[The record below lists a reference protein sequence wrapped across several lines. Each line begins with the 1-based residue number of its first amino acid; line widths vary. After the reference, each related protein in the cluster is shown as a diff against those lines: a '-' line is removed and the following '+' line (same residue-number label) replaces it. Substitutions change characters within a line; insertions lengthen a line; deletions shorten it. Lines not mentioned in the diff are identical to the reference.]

1 MVGFFQYRAG
11 LGRVLT
17 KSQVAGRF
25 RSGITVEIFD
35 QVFPGTVFTVFLGI
49 LGIKDIPNVWIY
61 QVYLI
66 FWVT

>member
-1 MVGFFQYRAG
+1 M
-11 LGRVLT
+11 T

-25 RSGITVEIFD
+25 RSGITVEICD

-49 LGIKDIPNVWIY
+49 SGIKGIPNVW
-61 QVYLI
+61 VYPI